1 VKEKYGEAMMEEIKS
16 AAGDMKDTCVSTIF
30 LGGGTPSVM
39 PAGVMRRI
47 FSVLYDCFDISD
59 HAEITME
66 MNPGT
71 LQEENLSF
79 VSDCVNRVSL
89 GVQSFQDKELKL
101 LGRIHNREQAIR
113 SVELL
118 KEAGI
123 RNINIDLMS
132 AIPSQTLSSWK
143 DTLNTALDL
152 EIPHISA
159 YSLIIE
165 EGTPF
170 AKMKRE
176 DLNLPDEDT
185 EREMY
190 YETKRILNRAGFSR
204 YEISNYA
211 RPGFACR
218 HNVRYW
224 KRGEY
229 LGLGIGAASFFHHK
243 RWKNTDSLE
252 EYLKDSKSPALLV
265 RNPENLSQKSEMEEF
280 MFLGLR
286 MMEGITAEDFQRA
299 FQEDLREVYG
309 KVLDQEI
316 SEGLMEREGTRY
328 FLTDRG
334 IDVSNWVLSDFL
346 FDS

>member
-1 VKEKYGEAMMEEIKS
+1 MMEEIKS
-16 AAGDMKDTCVSTIF
+16 AAKDARDARVSTIF
-30 LGGGTPSVM
+30 LGGGTPSIM
-39 PAGVMRRI
+39 PARMMRQI
-47 FSVLYDCFDISD
+47 FATLYDCFDIAD
-59 HAEITME
+59 NAEITME

-71 LQEENLSF
+71 LQKANLSF
-79 VSDCVNRVSL
+79 VSDFVNRVSL
-89 GVQSFQDKELKL
+89 GVQSFQDEELRL
-101 LGRIHNREQAIR
+101 LGRIHTRDQAIH

-143 DTLNTALDL
+143 DTLHTAVELD
-152 EIPHISA
+152 IPHISA

-190 YETKRILNRAGFSR
+190 YETKRILERAGLFR

-229 LGLGIGAASFFHHK
+229 LGFGIGAASFFHHK
-243 RWKNTDSLE
+243 RWKNTDSME
-252 EYLKDSKSPALLV
+252 EYLKNSKNPAFLV
-265 RNPENLSQKSEMEEF
+265 RDLENISKKSGMEEF

-286 MMEGITAEDFQRA
+286 MMEGVTEEDFQRE
-299 FQEDLREVYG
+299 FQENLRDVYG
-309 KVLDQEI
+309 DVLDQEI
-316 SEGLMEREGTRY
+316 SEGLMKQEGTRY

-346 FDS
+346 FDT